1 MVKKF
6 LLATVVAGAFA
17 TPAAAQDA
25 FTGFR
30 IEALTGYDSVG
41 ISIDEDVA
49 GEDLSGNSSGI
60 VYGIAAGYDFAVG
73 KAVIGAEIEISDST
87 VDEELAVDDV
97 FEGMDI
103 AGTAELS
110 PAADIYIGARLGFA
124 VASST
129 LLYGKVGYSM
139 SGVDLDAAG
148 TIDGETGTISADLGL
163 DGLRFGAGVE
173 QSFGSNVYAKLEYR
187 YTNYSLGDLDV
198 AGEEID
204 LGDALDF
211 VDSDRHQVLVG
222 IGYRF

>member
-1 MVKKF
+1 MVRCACSCHRGVDPAGVTA
-6 LLATVVAGAFA
+6 LAILIAVVVVGPACAQSGA
-17 TPAAAQDA
+17 P
-25 FTGFR
+25 
-30 IEALTGYDSVG
+30 I
-41 ISIDEDVA
+41 
-49 GEDLSGNSSGI
+49 
-60 VYGIAAGYDFAVG
+60 
-73 KAVIGAEIEISDST
+73 
-87 VDEELAVDDV
+87 
-97 FEGMDI
+97 
-103 AGTAELS
+103 
-110 PAADIYIGARLGFA
+110 
-124 VASST
+124 
-129 LLYGKVGYSM
+129 KVGYSM

-211 VDSDRHQVLVG
+211 VNSDRHQVLVG